1 LTEFWTNISWL
12 AVLHVTAMVVAIP
25 AVLIT
30 KKGSTSPIAW
40 CLAIILV
47 PLLGSLLFWIFGYTY
62 LYRPLKRKRR
72 HRLGLRGRLPTCDA
86 DSIVGADW
94 RHIGRIAWEL
104 DDSSPCLG
112 NAVKLYP
119 NTLHAFAAML
129 EAIRAAQH
137 HIHLEFYI
145 VRNDEAGKEF
155 LALLTEK
162 ARQGVKVRFLYD
174 SMGGFFFGR
183 RGIKELVA
191 AGGQVVP
198 FLPLNLFRSRMRVNL
213 RNHRKIVIVDG
224 KVGFTGG
231 MNLGDEYL
239 GRSKKFGYWRDQ
251 MLRLE
256 GPAMTGLQRIFV
268 EDWDFTKREMLKG
281 AEYFPPHQHPGDS
294 VVQVLASGPDQ
305 EVNVIREVYL
315 AAISSARER
324 VWIATPY
331 FIPDAGIL
339 DALHMARYR
348 GVDVRLLMPLVADH
362 FSSHFASRYYWQD
375 ILSRGVK
382 LWLYTRGM
390 MHSKFIAVDSQ
401 VAIVGS
407 ANTDPRSLQ
416 LNFEAGCVLFD
427 AALAKELE
435 ASFEEDMRHATSMD
449 LDTFNRRSFLTRL
462 AENWCRLFS
471 PIL

>member
-1 LTEFWTNISWL
+1 MTEFWANISWL
-12 AVLHVTAMVVAIP
+12 AVLHVAAIVVAIP

-30 KKGSTSPIAW
+30 KKGATSPIAW
-40 CLAIILV
+40 CLVILLV

-62 LYRPLKRKRR
+62 LYRPLNRKRR
-72 HRLGLRGRLPTCDA
+72 HRRGFRDRLPSGEGG
-86 DSIVGADW
+86 SIVSAEW
-94 RHIGRIAWEL
+94 KHIARIAWEL
-104 DDSSPCLG
+104 DDSSPSKG
-112 NAVKLYP
+112 NAVTLYP
-119 NTLHAFAAML
+119 HTVHAFAAML

-145 VRNDEAGKEF
+145 VRNDESGKEF
-155 LALLTEK
+155 ITLLTEK
-162 ARQGVKVRFLYD
+162 AKQGVKVRFLYD

-183 RGIKELVA
+183 RGIKDLVA

-256 GPAMTGLQRIFV
+256 GPAMAGLQRIFV
-268 EDWDFTKREMLKG
+268 EDWDFTTNEMLRGK
-281 AEYFPPHQHPGDS
+281 EFFPPQPQAGNS

-305 EVNVIREVYL
+305 EVNVIREVYM
-315 AAISSARER
+315 AAIASARER

-339 DALHMARYR
+339 DALRLARYR
-348 GVDVRLLMPLVADH
+348 GVDVRVLMPLLADH

-375 ILSRGVK
+375 ILPRGVQ
-382 LWLYTRGM
+382 LFLYTRGM
-390 MHSKFIAVDSQ
+390 MHSKFITVDGQ
-401 VAIVGS
+401 MCIVGS
-407 ANTDPRSLQ
+407 ANIDPRSLQ
-416 LNFEAGCVLFD
+416 LNFEAGCVLYD
-427 AALAKELE
+427 STLVKELE
-435 ASFEEDMRHATSMD
+435 ASFEEDMRHAAIMD
-449 LDTFNRRSFLTRL
+449 LDTFNRRSFATRL

>member
-1 LTEFWTNISWL
+1 LTEFWTNFSWV
-12 AVLHVTAMVVAIP
+12 AFLHVAAIVVAIP

-40 CLAIILV
+40 CLVILLV

-62 LYRPLKRKRR
+62 LYRPLKRKQR
-72 HRLGLRGRLPTCDA
+72 HRVGFHDRLPSGPHGA
-86 DSIVGADW
+86 IVSDEW
-94 RHIGRIAWEL
+94 NHIARVAWEL
-104 DDSSPCLG
+104 DDSPPSQG

-119 NTLHAFAAML
+119 NTVHAFAAML

-145 VRNDEAGKEF
+145 VRNDDAGKEF
-155 LALLTEK
+155 IALLTEK

-183 RGIKELVA
+183 RGIQDLLA

-213 RNHRKIVIVDG
+213 RNHRKIVIVDA

-256 GPAMTGLQRIFV
+256 GPAMSGLQRIFV
-268 EDWDFTKREMLKG
+268 EDWDFTTKEMLSG
-281 AEYFPPHQHPGDS
+281 TDYFPSQPQAGDS
-294 VVQVLASGPDQ
+294 VVQVIASGPDQ
-305 EVNVIREVYL
+305 QVNVIREVYM
-315 AAISSARER
+315 AMIASARER

-339 DALHMARYR
+339 DALHLARYR
-348 GVDVRLLMPLVADH
+348 GADVRLLMPLVADH

-375 ILSRGVK
+375 ILPRGVQ
-382 LWLYTRGM
+382 LCLYTRGM

-401 VAIVGS
+401 ICIVGS
-407 ANTDPRSLQ
+407 ANMDPRSLQ

-427 AALAKELE
+427 AALTKELE
-435 ASFEEDMRHATSMD
+435 ASFEEDMQHAQCMD
-449 LDTFNRRSFLTRL
+449 LDTFNRRSFATRL
-462 AENWCRLFS
+462 AENACRLFS